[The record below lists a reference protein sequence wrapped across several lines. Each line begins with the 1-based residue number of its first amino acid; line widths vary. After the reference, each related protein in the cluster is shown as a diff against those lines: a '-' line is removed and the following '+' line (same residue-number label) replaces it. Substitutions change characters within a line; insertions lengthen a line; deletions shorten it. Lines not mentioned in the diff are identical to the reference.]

1 MPEGSYKSSP
11 QSENQM
17 HLQPHHAQLRKK
29 RNKSKKKPVWRFP

>member
-29 RNKSKKKPVWRFP
+29 RKKRKKVPVWRFP